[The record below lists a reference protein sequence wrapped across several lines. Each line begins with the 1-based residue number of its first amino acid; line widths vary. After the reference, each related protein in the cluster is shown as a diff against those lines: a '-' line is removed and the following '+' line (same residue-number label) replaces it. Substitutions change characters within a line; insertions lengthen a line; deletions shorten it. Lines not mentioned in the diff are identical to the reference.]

1 VNGDTSLRVLP
12 PVVAV
17 GAATARGAGQNAV
30 LARTGLV
37 TLPSAARFTPGA
49 GAAVARLRSAW
60 LAELERLAVAA
71 AALGDAAEAA
81 ADDYVRTDRLA
92 MAAAPAG

>member
-1 VNGDTSLRVLP
+1 MNGDTSLRVLP

-17 GAATARGAGQNAV
+17 GAATARGAGQNAL

-37 TLPSAARFTPGA
+37 AVPPAATFTPGV
-49 GAAVARLRSAW
+49 GAAVARMRVAW
-60 LAELERLAVAA
+60 LAELDRLAVGA

-81 ADDYVRTDRLA
+81 AGDYVRTDRLA
-92 MAAAPAG
+92 MTTPPGG